1 MNRIPQP
8 GTFYRHF
15 KNKLYQ
21 VIAVA
26 THSETG
32 EKMVVYQA
40 LYGDYQV
47 YVRPLEMFISPV
59 DREKYPDVEQEY
71 RFEQVFP
78 GQMNELGKN
87 GNKPATGN
95 LAEYDQTQQPEEQM
109 SHEWL
114 ERFLDAD
121 RPEDQLAVLK
131 QMEGHVTQ
139 KELDCIFVSQYV
151 AKDFQNLPVGTDEL
165 VLVTSL
171 DHPLADQLTVS
182 FADIDGQDFV
192 LSADDFDYETGKL
205 FRLNHITPNVRF
217 RINEDYTAIKMVEQ
231 GFGITVLPKLLL
243 HNIPFNVCVRSFTEH
258 FRRNLSVAY
267 LDTPELSPALD
278 KFLTFVT
285 KWAKECKLI

>member
-59 DREKYPDVEQEY
+59 DRKKYPDAVQEY

-78 GQMNELGKN
+78 GQMDKLEKN
-87 GNKPATGN
+87 GNEPAAENSEDRGYAAAVEN
-95 LAEYDQTQQPEEQM
+95 NVEYDNKNQPEEEPM
-109 SHEWL
+109 GHEWL

-121 RPEDQLAVLK
+121 RLEDRLAVLK

-139 KELDCIFVSQYV
+139 RELDCIF
-151 AKDFQNLPVGTDEL
+151 L
-165 VLVTSL
+165 SL
-171 DHPLADQLTVS
+171 DLQP
-182 FADIDGQDFV
+182 
-192 LSADDFDYETGKL
+192 ETGKTKTEQMSAL
-205 FRLNHITPNVRF
+205 RRHIQLLRRYDGGRLR
-217 RINEDYTAIKMVEQ
+217 
-231 GFGITVLPKLLL
+231 
-243 HNIPFNVCVRSFTEH
+243 
-258 FRRNLSVAY
+258 
-267 LDTPELSPALD
+267 
-278 KFLTFVT
+278 
-285 KWAKECKLI
+285 

>member
-59 DREKYPDVEQEY
+59 DRKKYPDAVQEY

-78 GQMNELGKN
+78 GQMDKLEKN
-87 GNKPATGN
+87 GNEPAAENSEDRGYAAAVEN
-95 LAEYDQTQQPEEQM
+95 SAEYDNKNQPEKEPM
-109 SHEWL
+109 GHEWL

-121 RPEDQLAVLK
+121 RLEDRLAVLK

-139 KELDCIFVSQYV
+139 RELDCIF
-151 AKDFQNLPVGTDEL
+151 L
-165 VLVTSL
+165 SL
-171 DHPLADQLTVS
+171 DLQP
-182 FADIDGQDFV
+182 
-192 LSADDFDYETGKL
+192 ETGKTKTEQISAL
-205 FRLNHITPNVRF
+205 RRHIQLLRRYDGGRLR
-217 RINEDYTAIKMVEQ
+217 
-231 GFGITVLPKLLL
+231 
-243 HNIPFNVCVRSFTEH
+243 
-258 FRRNLSVAY
+258 
-267 LDTPELSPALD
+267 
-278 KFLTFVT
+278 
-285 KWAKECKLI
+285 

>member
-59 DREKYPDVEQEY
+59 DRKKYPDAVQEY

-78 GQMNELGKN
+78 GQMDKLEKN
-87 GNKPATGN
+87 GNEPAVGN
-95 LAEYDQTQQPEEQM
+95 SEDYGYAAAVENNAEYDNKSQPEKEPM
-109 SHEWL
+109 GHEWL

-121 RPEDQLAVLK
+121 RLEDRLAVLK

-139 KELDCIFVSQYV
+139 RELDCIF
-151 AKDFQNLPVGTDEL
+151 L
-165 VLVTSL
+165 SL
-171 DHPLADQLTVS
+171 DLQP
-182 FADIDGQDFV
+182 
-192 LSADDFDYETGKL
+192 ETGKTKTEQISAL
-205 FRLNHITPNVRF
+205 RRHIQLLRRYDGGRLR
-217 RINEDYTAIKMVEQ
+217 
-231 GFGITVLPKLLL
+231 
-243 HNIPFNVCVRSFTEH
+243 
-258 FRRNLSVAY
+258 
-267 LDTPELSPALD
+267 
-278 KFLTFVT
+278 
-285 KWAKECKLI
+285 

>member
-59 DREKYPDVEQEY
+59 DREKYPDVAQQY

-78 GQMNELGKN
+78 GQMTVSQQNEIPSADPNAGFWKMGEGRN
-87 GNKPATGN
+87 DQAAAVG
-95 LAEYDQTQQPEEQM
+95 YDQEQQEETM
-109 SHEWL
+109 DHEWL

-121 RPEDQLAVLK
+121 LLEDRLAVLK

-139 KELDCIFVSQYV
+139 KELDCIF
-151 AKDFQNLPVGTDEL
+151 L
-165 VLVTSL
+165 SL
-171 DHPLADQLTVS
+171 DLQPETEKTKMEQIMDLRCHMQLLRRY
-182 FADIDGQDFV
+182 DG
-192 LSADDFDYETGKL
+192 G
-205 FRLNHITPNVRF
+205 RLR
-217 RINEDYTAIKMVEQ
+217 
-231 GFGITVLPKLLL
+231 
-243 HNIPFNVCVRSFTEH
+243 
-258 FRRNLSVAY
+258 
-267 LDTPELSPALD
+267 
-278 KFLTFVT
+278 
-285 KWAKECKLI
+285 

>member
-59 DREKYPDVEQEY
+59 DREKYPDVAQQY

-78 GQMNELGKN
+78 GQMTASQQNEIPSAGPNAGFWKN
-87 GNKPATGN
+87 GERDDQAAAVG
-95 LAEYDQTQQPEEQM
+95 YDQKQQEETM
-109 SHEWL
+109 GHEWL

-121 RPEDQLAVLK
+121 RLEDRLAVLK

-139 KELDCIFVSQYV
+139 KELDCIF
-151 AKDFQNLPVGTDEL
+151 L
-165 VLVTSL
+165 SL
-171 DHPLADQLTVS
+171 DLQP
-182 FADIDGQDFV
+182 
-192 LSADDFDYETGKL
+192 ETGKTKMEQIMDL
-205 FRLNHITPNVRF
+205 RRHIQLLRRYDGGRLR
-217 RINEDYTAIKMVEQ
+217 
-231 GFGITVLPKLLL
+231 
-243 HNIPFNVCVRSFTEH
+243 
-258 FRRNLSVAY
+258 
-267 LDTPELSPALD
+267 
-278 KFLTFVT
+278 
-285 KWAKECKLI
+285 

>member
-59 DREKYPDVEQEY
+59 DRKKYPDAVQEY

-78 GQMNELGKN
+78 GQMDKLEKN
-87 GNKPATGN
+87 GNEPAAENSEDRGYAAAVEN
-95 LAEYDQTQQPEEQM
+95 NEEYDNKNQLEEEPM
-109 SHEWL
+109 GHEWL

-121 RPEDQLAVLK
+121 RLEDRLAVLK

-139 KELDCIFVSQYV
+139 RELDCIF
-151 AKDFQNLPVGTDEL
+151 L
-165 VLVTSL
+165 SL
-171 DHPLADQLTVS
+171 DLQP
-182 FADIDGQDFV
+182 
-192 LSADDFDYETGKL
+192 ETGKTKTEQISAL
-205 FRLNHITPNVRF
+205 RRHIQLLRRYDGGRLR
-217 RINEDYTAIKMVEQ
+217 
-231 GFGITVLPKLLL
+231 
-243 HNIPFNVCVRSFTEH
+243 
-258 FRRNLSVAY
+258 
-267 LDTPELSPALD
+267 
-278 KFLTFVT
+278 
-285 KWAKECKLI
+285 

>member
-59 DREKYPDVEQEY
+59 DREKYPDADQDY
-71 RFEQVFP
+71 RFERVTEP
-78 GQMNELGKN
+78 GCRMGDGPGIQAGEEN

-95 LAEYDQTQQPEEQM
+95 LAGYDQTQQPEEPM
-109 SHEWL
+109 GHEWL

-139 KELDCIFVSQYV
+139 KELDCIF
-151 AKDFQNLPVGTDEL
+151 L
-165 VLVTSL
+165 SL
-171 DHPLADQLTVS
+171 DLQP
-182 FADIDGQDFV
+182 
-192 LSADDFDYETGKL
+192 ETGKTKTEQVMDL
-205 FRLNHITPNVRF
+205 RRHIQLLRRYDGSRLR
-217 RINEDYTAIKMVEQ
+217 
-231 GFGITVLPKLLL
+231 
-243 HNIPFNVCVRSFTEH
+243 
-258 FRRNLSVAY
+258 
-267 LDTPELSPALD
+267 
-278 KFLTFVT
+278 
-285 KWAKECKLI
+285 

>member
-59 DREKYPDVEQEY
+59 DRKKYPDAVQEY

-78 GQMNELGKN
+78 GQMDKLEKN
-87 GNKPATGN
+87 GNEPAAENSEDRGYAAAVEN
-95 LAEYDQTQQPEEQM
+95 NAEYDNKNQPEEEAM
-109 SHEWL
+109 GHEWL
-114 ERFLDAD
+114 EHFLDAD
-121 RPEDQLAVLK
+121 RLEDRLAVLK

-139 KELDCIFVSQYV
+139 RELDCIF
-151 AKDFQNLPVGTDEL
+151 L
-165 VLVTSL
+165 SL
-171 DHPLADQLTVS
+171 DLQP
-182 FADIDGQDFV
+182 
-192 LSADDFDYETGKL
+192 ETGKTKTEQISAL
-205 FRLNHITPNVRF
+205 RRHIQLLRRYDGGRLR
-217 RINEDYTAIKMVEQ
+217 
-231 GFGITVLPKLLL
+231 
-243 HNIPFNVCVRSFTEH
+243 
-258 FRRNLSVAY
+258 
-267 LDTPELSPALD
+267 
-278 KFLTFVT
+278 
-285 KWAKECKLI
+285 

>member
-95 LAEYDQTQQPEEQM
+95 LAGYDQTQQPEEPM

-121 RPEDQLAVLK
+121 RPEDQLAVFTDGRPCNTERTGLYLSVF
-131 QMEGHVTQ
+131 GP
-139 KELDCIFVSQYV
+139 
-151 AKDFQNLPVGTDEL
+151 AAGNRKDKNRAGNR
-165 VLVTSL
+165 
-171 DHPLADQLTVS
+171 
-182 FADIDGQDFV
+182 
-192 LSADDFDYETGKL
+192 SA
-205 FRLNHITPNVRF
+205 PP
-217 RINEDYTAIKMVEQ
+217 YTAAAPV
-231 GFGITVLPKLLL
+231 
-243 HNIPFNVCVRSFTEH
+243 
-258 FRRNLSVAY
+258 
-267 LDTPELSPALD
+267 
-278 KFLTFVT
+278 
-285 KWAKECKLI
+285 

>member
-59 DREKYPDVEQEY
+59 DREKYPDVAQQY

-78 GQMNELGKN
+78 GQMTVSQQNETPSAGQNAVVCKN
-87 GNKPATGN
+87 GERDDQAVIVG
-95 LAEYDQTQQPEEQM
+95 YDQEQQEETM
-109 SHEWL
+109 GHEWL

-121 RPEDQLAVLK
+121 RLEDRLAVLK

-139 KELDCIFVSQYV
+139 KELDCIF
-151 AKDFQNLPVGTDEL
+151 L
-165 VLVTSL
+165 SL
-171 DHPLADQLTVS
+171 DLQP
-182 FADIDGQDFV
+182 
-192 LSADDFDYETGKL
+192 ETGKTKMEQIMDL
-205 FRLNHITPNVRF
+205 RRHIQLLRRYDGGRLR
-217 RINEDYTAIKMVEQ
+217 
-231 GFGITVLPKLLL
+231 
-243 HNIPFNVCVRSFTEH
+243 
-258 FRRNLSVAY
+258 
-267 LDTPELSPALD
+267 
-278 KFLTFVT
+278 
-285 KWAKECKLI
+285 

>member
-1 MNRIPQP
+1 M
-8 GTFYRHF
+8 
-15 KNKLYQ
+15 
-21 VIAVA
+21 
-26 THSETG
+26 
-32 EKMVVYQA
+32 
-40 LYGDYQV
+40 

-139 KELDCIFVSQYV
+139 KELDCIF
-151 AKDFQNLPVGTDEL
+151 L
-165 VLVTSL
+165 SL
-171 DHPLADQLTVS
+171 DLQP
-182 FADIDGQDFV
+182 
-192 LSADDFDYETGKL
+192 ETGKTKTEQVMDL
-205 FRLNHITPNVRF
+205 RRHIQLLRRYDGSRLR
-217 RINEDYTAIKMVEQ
+217 
-231 GFGITVLPKLLL
+231 
-243 HNIPFNVCVRSFTEH
+243 
-258 FRRNLSVAY
+258 
-267 LDTPELSPALD
+267 
-278 KFLTFVT
+278 
-285 KWAKECKLI
+285 

>member
-1 MNRIPQP
+1 MNRISQP

-59 DREKYPDVEQEY
+59 DRKKYPDAVQEY

-78 GQMNELGKN
+78 GQMDKLEKN
-87 GNKPATGN
+87 GNEPAAENSEDRGYAAAVEN
-95 LAEYDQTQQPEEQM
+95 SAEYDNKNQPEKEPM
-109 SHEWL
+109 GHEWL

-121 RPEDQLAVLK
+121 RLEDRLAVLK

-139 KELDCIFVSQYV
+139 RELDCIF
-151 AKDFQNLPVGTDEL
+151 L
-165 VLVTSL
+165 SL
-171 DHPLADQLTVS
+171 DLQP
-182 FADIDGQDFV
+182 
-192 LSADDFDYETGKL
+192 ETGKTKTEQISAL
-205 FRLNHITPNVRF
+205 RRHIQLLRRYDGGRLR
-217 RINEDYTAIKMVEQ
+217 
-231 GFGITVLPKLLL
+231 
-243 HNIPFNVCVRSFTEH
+243 
-258 FRRNLSVAY
+258 
-267 LDTPELSPALD
+267 
-278 KFLTFVT
+278 
-285 KWAKECKLI
+285 

>member
-59 DREKYPDVEQEY
+59 DRKKYPDAVQEY

-78 GQMNELGKN
+78 GQMDKLEKN
-87 GNKPATGN
+87 GNEPAAENSEDRGYAAAVEN
-95 LAEYDQTQQPEEQM
+95 NVEYDNKNQPEEEPM
-109 SHEWL
+109 GHEWL

-121 RPEDQLAVLK
+121 RLEDRLAVLK

-139 KELDCIFVSQYV
+139 RELDCIF
-151 AKDFQNLPVGTDEL
+151 L
-165 VLVTSL
+165 SL
-171 DHPLADQLTVS
+171 DLQP
-182 FADIDGQDFV
+182 
-192 LSADDFDYETGKL
+192 ETGKTKTEQISAL
-205 FRLNHITPNVRF
+205 RRHIQLLRHYDGGRLR
-217 RINEDYTAIKMVEQ
+217 
-231 GFGITVLPKLLL
+231 
-243 HNIPFNVCVRSFTEH
+243 
-258 FRRNLSVAY
+258 
-267 LDTPELSPALD
+267 
-278 KFLTFVT
+278 
-285 KWAKECKLI
+285 

>member
-131 QMEGHVTQ
+131 QMEDHVTQ
-139 KELDCIFVSQYV
+139 KELDCIF
-151 AKDFQNLPVGTDEL
+151 L
-165 VLVTSL
+165 SL
-171 DHPLADQLTVS
+171 DLQP
-182 FADIDGQDFV
+182 
-192 LSADDFDYETGKL
+192 ETGKTKTEQVMDL
-205 FRLNHITPNVRF
+205 RRHIQLLRRYDGSRLR
-217 RINEDYTAIKMVEQ
+217 
-231 GFGITVLPKLLL
+231 
-243 HNIPFNVCVRSFTEH
+243 
-258 FRRNLSVAY
+258 
-267 LDTPELSPALD
+267 
-278 KFLTFVT
+278 
-285 KWAKECKLI
+285 

>member
-26 THSETG
+26 SHSETG

-59 DREKYPDVEQEY
+59 DRKKYPDAVQEY

-78 GQMNELGKN
+78 GQMDKLEKN
-87 GNKPATGN
+87 GNEPAAENSEDRGYAAAVEN
-95 LAEYDQTQQPEEQM
+95 NVEYDNKNQPEEEPM
-109 SHEWL
+109 GHEWL

-121 RPEDQLAVLK
+121 RLEDRLAVLK

-139 KELDCIFVSQYV
+139 RELDCIF
-151 AKDFQNLPVGTDEL
+151 L
-165 VLVTSL
+165 SL
-171 DHPLADQLTVS
+171 DLQP
-182 FADIDGQDFV
+182 
-192 LSADDFDYETGKL
+192 ETGKTKTEQISAL
-205 FRLNHITPNVRF
+205 RRHIQLLRRYDGGRLR
-217 RINEDYTAIKMVEQ
+217 
-231 GFGITVLPKLLL
+231 
-243 HNIPFNVCVRSFTEH
+243 
-258 FRRNLSVAY
+258 
-267 LDTPELSPALD
+267 
-278 KFLTFVT
+278 
-285 KWAKECKLI
+285 

>member
-1 MNRIPQP
+1 MNRIPQT

-59 DREKYPDVEQEY
+59 DREKYPDVVQQY

-78 GQMNELGKN
+78 GQMTVSQQNETPPAGQNAGVWKN
-87 GNKPATGN
+87 SERDDQAVIVG
-95 LAEYDQTQQPEEQM
+95 YDQEQQEETM
-109 SHEWL
+109 DHEWL

-121 RPEDQLAVLK
+121 RLEDRLAVLK

-139 KELDCIFVSQYV
+139 KELDCIF
-151 AKDFQNLPVGTDEL
+151 L
-165 VLVTSL
+165 SL
-171 DHPLADQLTVS
+171 DLQP
-182 FADIDGQDFV
+182 
-192 LSADDFDYETGKL
+192 ETGKTKMEQIMDL
-205 FRLNHITPNVRF
+205 RRHIQLLRRYDGGRLR
-217 RINEDYTAIKMVEQ
+217 
-231 GFGITVLPKLLL
+231 
-243 HNIPFNVCVRSFTEH
+243 
-258 FRRNLSVAY
+258 
-267 LDTPELSPALD
+267 
-278 KFLTFVT
+278 
-285 KWAKECKLI
+285 

>member
-59 DREKYPDVEQEY
+59 DRKKYPDAVQEY
-71 RFEQVFP
+71 RFEQVFQ
-78 GQMNELGKN
+78 GQMDKLEKN
-87 GNKPATGN
+87 GNEPAAENSEDRGYAAAVEN
-95 LAEYDQTQQPEEQM
+95 NVEYDNKNQPEEEPM
-109 SHEWL
+109 GHEWL

-121 RPEDQLAVLK
+121 RLEDRLAVLK

-139 KELDCIFVSQYV
+139 RELDCIF
-151 AKDFQNLPVGTDEL
+151 L
-165 VLVTSL
+165 SL
-171 DHPLADQLTVS
+171 DLQP
-182 FADIDGQDFV
+182 
-192 LSADDFDYETGKL
+192 ETGKTKTEQISAL
-205 FRLNHITPNVRF
+205 RRHIQLLRRYDGGRLR
-217 RINEDYTAIKMVEQ
+217 
-231 GFGITVLPKLLL
+231 
-243 HNIPFNVCVRSFTEH
+243 
-258 FRRNLSVAY
+258 
-267 LDTPELSPALD
+267 
-278 KFLTFVT
+278 
-285 KWAKECKLI
+285 

>member
-59 DREKYPDVEQEY
+59 DREKYPDVAQEY

-87 GNKPATGN
+87 GNASFAGN
-95 LAEYDQTQQPEEQM
+95 GTDWKNSENSGYTTANTEYAQFQPEEEPM
-109 SHEWL
+109 GHEWL

-139 KELDCIFVSQYV
+139 KELDCIF
-151 AKDFQNLPVGTDEL
+151 L
-165 VLVTSL
+165 SL
-171 DHPLADQLTVS
+171 DLQP
-182 FADIDGQDFV
+182 
-192 LSADDFDYETGKL
+192 ETGKTKTEQISDL
-205 FRLNHITPNVRF
+205 RRHIQLLRRYDGGRLR
-217 RINEDYTAIKMVEQ
+217 
-231 GFGITVLPKLLL
+231 
-243 HNIPFNVCVRSFTEH
+243 
-258 FRRNLSVAY
+258 
-267 LDTPELSPALD
+267 
-278 KFLTFVT
+278 
-285 KWAKECKLI
+285 

>member
-59 DREKYPDVEQEY
+59 DRKKYPDAVQEY

-78 GQMNELGKN
+78 GQMDKLEKN
-87 GNKPATGN
+87 GNEPAAENSEDRGYAAAVEN
-95 LAEYDQTQQPEEQM
+95 SAEYDNKNQPEKEPM
-109 SHEWL
+109 GHEWL

-121 RPEDQLAVLK
+121 RLEDRLAVLK
-131 QMEGHVTQ
+131 QMEGHVT
-139 KELDCIFVSQYV
+139 KRELDCIF
-151 AKDFQNLPVGTDEL
+151 L
-165 VLVTSL
+165 SL
-171 DHPLADQLTVS
+171 DLQP
-182 FADIDGQDFV
+182 
-192 LSADDFDYETGKL
+192 ETGKTKTEQISAL
-205 FRLNHITPNVRF
+205 RRHIQLLRRYDGGRLR
-217 RINEDYTAIKMVEQ
+217 
-231 GFGITVLPKLLL
+231 
-243 HNIPFNVCVRSFTEH
+243 
-258 FRRNLSVAY
+258 
-267 LDTPELSPALD
+267 
-278 KFLTFVT
+278 
-285 KWAKECKLI
+285 

>member
-59 DREKYPDVEQEY
+59 DRKKYPDAVQEY

-78 GQMNELGKN
+78 RQMDKLEKN
-87 GNKPATGN
+87 GNEPAAENSEDRGYAAAVEN
-95 LAEYDQTQQPEEQM
+95 NAEYDNKNQPEEEPM
-109 SHEWL
+109 GHEWL
-114 ERFLDAD
+114 EHFLDAERLED
-121 RPEDQLAVLK
+121 RLAVLK

-139 KELDCIFVSQYV
+139 RELDCIF
-151 AKDFQNLPVGTDEL
+151 L
-165 VLVTSL
+165 SL
-171 DHPLADQLTVS
+171 DLQP
-182 FADIDGQDFV
+182 
-192 LSADDFDYETGKL
+192 ETGKTKTEQISAL
-205 FRLNHITPNVRF
+205 RRHIQLLRRYDGGRLR
-217 RINEDYTAIKMVEQ
+217 
-231 GFGITVLPKLLL
+231 
-243 HNIPFNVCVRSFTEH
+243 
-258 FRRNLSVAY
+258 
-267 LDTPELSPALD
+267 
-278 KFLTFVT
+278 
-285 KWAKECKLI
+285 

>member
-59 DREKYPDVEQEY
+59 DRKKYPDAVQEY

-78 GQMNELGKN
+78 GQMDKLEKN
-87 GNKPATGN
+87 GNEPAAENSEDRGYAAAVEN
-95 LAEYDQTQQPEEQM
+95 NAEYDNKSQPEKEPM
-109 SHEWL
+109 GHEWL

-121 RPEDQLAVLK
+121 RLEDRLAVLK

-139 KELDCIFVSQYV
+139 RELDCIF
-151 AKDFQNLPVGTDEL
+151 L
-165 VLVTSL
+165 SL
-171 DHPLADQLTVS
+171 DLQP
-182 FADIDGQDFV
+182 
-192 LSADDFDYETGKL
+192 ETGKTKTEQISAL
-205 FRLNHITPNVRF
+205 RRHIQLLRHYDGGRLR
-217 RINEDYTAIKMVEQ
+217 
-231 GFGITVLPKLLL
+231 
-243 HNIPFNVCVRSFTEH
+243 
-258 FRRNLSVAY
+258 
-267 LDTPELSPALD
+267 
-278 KFLTFVT
+278 
-285 KWAKECKLI
+285 

>member
-59 DREKYPDVEQEY
+59 DREKYPDVVQQY

-78 GQMNELGKN
+78 GQTSGLEK
-87 GNKPATGN
+87 TGN
-95 LAEYDQTQQPEEQM
+95 VSGAGDHAGSVQYQPEEETM
-109 SHEWL
+109 GHEWL

-121 RPEDQLAVLK
+121 RMEDRLAVLK

-139 KELDCIFVSQYV
+139 KELDCIF
-151 AKDFQNLPVGTDEL
+151 L
-165 VLVTSL
+165 SL
-171 DHPLADQLTVS
+171 DLQPETEKTKMEQIMDLRRHIQLLRRY
-182 FADIDGQDFV
+182 DG
-192 LSADDFDYETGKL
+192 G
-205 FRLNHITPNVRF
+205 RLR
-217 RINEDYTAIKMVEQ
+217 
-231 GFGITVLPKLLL
+231 
-243 HNIPFNVCVRSFTEH
+243 
-258 FRRNLSVAY
+258 
-267 LDTPELSPALD
+267 
-278 KFLTFVT
+278 
-285 KWAKECKLI
+285 

>member
-59 DREKYPDVEQEY
+59 DREKYPDVVQQY

-78 GQMNELGKN
+78 GQMTVSQQNETPSAGQNARVWKN
-87 GNKPATGN
+87 GERDDQAVIVG
-95 LAEYDQTQQPEEQM
+95 YDQEQQEETM
-109 SHEWL
+109 GHEWL

-121 RPEDQLAVLK
+121 RLEDRLAVLK

-139 KELDCIFVSQYV
+139 KELDCIF
-151 AKDFQNLPVGTDEL
+151 L
-165 VLVTSL
+165 SL
-171 DHPLADQLTVS
+171 DLQPETEKTKMEQIMDLRRHIQLLRRY
-182 FADIDGQDFV
+182 G
-192 LSADDFDYETGKL
+192 GG
-205 FRLNHITPNVRF
+205 RLR
-217 RINEDYTAIKMVEQ
+217 
-231 GFGITVLPKLLL
+231 
-243 HNIPFNVCVRSFTEH
+243 
-258 FRRNLSVAY
+258 
-267 LDTPELSPALD
+267 
-278 KFLTFVT
+278 
-285 KWAKECKLI
+285 